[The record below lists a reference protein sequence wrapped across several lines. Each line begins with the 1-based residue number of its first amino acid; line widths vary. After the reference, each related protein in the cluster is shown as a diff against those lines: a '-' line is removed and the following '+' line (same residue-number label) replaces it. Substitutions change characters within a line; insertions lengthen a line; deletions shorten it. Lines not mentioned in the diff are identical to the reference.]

1 MTLVADNKS
10 QGSSYPPVEAGT
22 HHAICYSIVDIGTQ
36 YNPRFDSS
44 ARKVVITWELPDVR
58 MDIEKDDRTFNLP
71 RAISKT
77 YTLSLHEK
85 SNLIKDLTSWRGKGF
100 TELEL
105 AGFDVRKLI
114 KANCLVQVIHTEKGD
129 KTYANVAT
137 VAKLMTG
144 MAKKEPENPTVI
156 YDMGTDGTVFPE
168 TMPEWIRKLIMKSEE
183 MQNSH
188 AASNGEMPA
197 DEPSDDFDPNVDDG
211 IPF

>member
-1 MTLVADNKS
+1 MTLIADNKN
-10 QGSSYPPVEAGT
+10 QGPSYPPVDAGT
-22 HHAICYSIVDIGTQ
+22 HHAVCYSIVDIGTQ
-36 YNPRFDSS
+36 YNPKFDSS
-44 ARKVVITWELPDVR
+44 ARKVVITWELPGVR
-58 MDIEKDDRTFNLP
+58 MDIEKDGDTKNLP
-71 RAISKT
+71 RVISKT

-114 KANCLVQVIHTEKGD
+114 KANCLVQVIHTQGD

-137 VAKLMTG
+137 VAKLMAG
-144 MAKKEPENPTVI
+144 MDKKEPENPTVV
-156 YDMGTDGTVFPE
+156 YDMGTDGTTFPE
-168 TMPEWIRKLIMKSEE
+168 TMPDWIRRKIMKSEE

-188 AASNGEMPA
+188 AAATGEMPP
-197 DEPSDDFDPNVDDG
+197 DEPLNDFDPNNDDG